1 MSQHPEQV
9 ESDTFTDFA
18 IVSLL
23 SLRSRRVDPRIEAFG
38 IKRNDKSLFKLIY
51 ITSEPDGIFFSTKS

>member
-38 IKRNDKSLFKLIY
+38 IKRNDKSFNSSLFI
-51 ITSEPDGIFFSTKS
+51 